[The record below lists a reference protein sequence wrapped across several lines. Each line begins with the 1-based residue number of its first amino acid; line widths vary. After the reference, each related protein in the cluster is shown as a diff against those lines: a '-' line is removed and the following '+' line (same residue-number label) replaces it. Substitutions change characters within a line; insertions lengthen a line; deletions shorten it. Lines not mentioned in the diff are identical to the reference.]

1 MKPLD
6 RYGPALVEYEGAADF
21 TFSQESGSVLKGY
34 FQAKQLTA
42 GGLAIGFLP
51 IARDSG
57 SATTPAER
65 INSEPSFHGRDLEG
79 WDITICGQTW
89 ELPFLIQLDTLNSAT
104 HSGHV
109 FSPPC
114 IKAKS
119 KWASESG
126 YDQARFRV
134 SNLLWHYLNRT
145 PESISL
151 RIGVLAVTISP
162 SDDYLEAAGS
172 IKAVRGIAPTA
183 EVLIKT
189 LDSSKQSLE
198 SYGEFM
204 NDLVCVFRLATGNK
218 VDWYYGEAL
227 ETNTGRCVERF
238 HKDAITGPFSKTIRF
253 RRLPS
258 GWTSAV
264 PKLNFEALAESFLDG
279 DKQLLDRS
287 ILKELVNYFINA
299 CDETSYLEAR
309 GLLASTL
316 SDLIVVTYLEKKK
329 THNFMG
335 EKEFNK
341 QMLPAFKEAINSM
354 VLPELSNELR
364 TRAKEQLQGAYRR
377 SFKNRLKLLTEGL
390 ELPLDDTNLSKAV
403 HIRNELVHEGTYPS
417 KNRDEWYNQ
426 YSFMIWMDLVALCRL
441 TGYEGDLPLFD
452 ERRGLEV

>member
-21 TFSQESGSVLKGY
+21 TFSQESDSVLKGY

-42 GGLAIGFLP
+42 GGLAIGFVP
-51 IARDSG
+51 IAQDSG

-79 WDITICGQTW
+79 WDITICGKTW
-89 ELPFLIQLDTLNSAT
+89 ELPFLIQLDTLKSAT
-104 HSGHV
+104 HSAHV

-114 IKAKS
+114 MNAKS
-119 KWASESG
+119 KWAAESG
-126 YDQARFRV
+126 YAQARFRV
-134 SNLLWHYLNRT
+134 SNLLWHYRNEA
-145 PESISL
+145 PEPISL

-162 SDDYLEAAGS
+162 SDDYVEASGS

-189 LDSSKQSLE
+189 LDSSKLSLE

-204 NDLVCVFRLATGNK
+204 NDLVSVFRLATGNK

-238 HKDAITGPFSKTIRF
+238 HKDAITGPFSNTIRF

-258 GWTSAV
+258 GWTSGAV
-264 PKLNFEALAESFLDG
+264 PKLNFVALAESFLDS

-287 ILKELVNYFINA
+287 VLKELVNYFVNA

-316 SDLIVVTYLEKKK
+316 SDLIVLKYLKKK
-329 THNFMG
+329 EAQNVIG
-335 EKEFNK
+335 EKEFK
-341 QMLPAFKEAINSM
+341 KHMLPVFEKAIKS
-354 VLPELSNELR
+354 VDLPKSCSHLR
-364 TRAKEQLQGAYRR
+364 SRAIEQLQGAFRR
-377 SFKNRLKLLTEGL
+377 SFKNRLELLTEGL
-390 ELPLDDTNLSKAV
+390 NLPLENTTLSEAV
-403 HIRNELVHEGTYPS
+403 RIRNKLVHEGTYPQQTAIS
-417 KNRDEWYNQ
+417 GTT
-426 YSFMIWMDLVALCRL
+426 STVS
-441 TGYEGDLPLFD
+441 
-452 ERRGLEV
+452 